1 MQQDLQKKTKYAN
14 IWKYA
19 IKCEGIAKYADYTK
33 HKIYENMQIMQN
45 MQDMERKK
53 TKCAKCAIGEN
64 YAENAE
70 YAKLNQTFQNKE
82 TWQTMLALGLKP
94 WCPTKW
100 RNALQ

>member
-1 MQQDLQKKTKYAN
+1 
-14 IWKYA
+14 
-19 IKCEGIAKYADYTK
+19 
-33 HKIYENMQIMQN
+33 MQIMQN

-82 TWQTMLALGLKP
+82 T
-94 WCPTKW
+94 
-100 RNALQ
+100 